1 MLYQA
6 YQAQADIMA
15 SLRGIAG
22 FALQGFGQLRDCSPT
37 SPTRKPVRNL
47 EAGYE
52 LLGRV
57 GLTHERPPWGIDTV
71 RVGRRDV
78 AVHEEATDVQPFGT
92 LLHFAKE
99 AATAAAC
106 RPLPKVLLV
115 APLSGHF
122 ATLLR
127 GTVQTLLP
135 EQDVWVTDWHN
146 ARDVG
151 LADGS
156 FGFDTLRR
164 VPHPLARGARPRDPR
179 DRGVP
184 AVRRRA
190 RRHRG
195 DVRGRQRLRAP
206 HAHADGRVPSTPGST
221 PPS

>member
-1 MLYQA
+1 LDNLSTGESRPSQVTLVDDTSGRFLYQA

-15 SLRGIAG
+15 ALRGIAG
-22 FALQGFGQLRDCSPT
+22 FALQGFGQLRDCSPQLADAVPLR
-37 SPTRKPVRNL
+37 SL
-47 EAGYE
+47 AAGYG
-52 LLGRV
+52 LLERV
-57 GLTHERPPWGIDTV
+57 GLTHERPPWAIDTV

-78 AVHEEATDVQPFGT
+78 IVSEEATDVQPFGT

-99 AATAAAC
+99 TDGRRLAPA
-106 RPLPKVLLV
+106 PKVLLV

-156 FGFDTLRR
+156 FGFDTYVEYLIHWLE
-164 VPHPLARGARPRDPR
+164 VLGP
-179 DRGVP
+179 
-184 AVRRRA
+184 
-190 RRHRG
+190 
-195 DVRGRQRLRAP
+195 
-206 HAHADGRVPSTPGST
+206 
-221 PPS
+221 

>member
-22 FALQGFGQLRDCSPT
+22 YALQGFGQLRDCSPYLAD
-37 SPTRKPVRNL
+37 SKPVRSL

-78 AVHEEATDVQPFGT
+78 AVHEEATDVLPFGT

-99 AATAAAC
+99 SDGRRLAPA
-106 RPLPKVLLV
+106 PKVLLV
-115 APLSGHF
+115 SPLSGHF

-151 LADGS
+151 SG
-156 FGFDTLRR
+156 
-164 VPHPLARGARPRDPR
+164 
-179 DRGVP
+179 
-184 AVRRRA
+184 RRA
-190 RRHRG
+190 
-195 DVRGRQRLRAP
+195 A
-206 HAHADGRVPSTPGST
+206 SGST
-221 PPS
+221 PTSST